1 MKMHSLRRAAAFLLC
16 LVLLASV
23 SAALAVDGNALEGS
37 GELKREWTMD
47 QDFTLADPAPW
58 NLEELKQA
66 VDVQDPRSVAAY
78 FVWAVTRLT
87 DSYDDGMAM
96 MKYLFAD
103 INPYD
108 PEGGFTEGGLSGRAG
123 WDSYFNE
130 RLNDPDYRWLPRA
143 YFEGADARNGFK
155 PDRPLTLELY
165 YNEPNT
171 KAINNQTSEQE
182 GRLNIVYWVMSH
194 AGQNPNQ
201 VNINLTK
208 FKGSDRW
215 YVTSGATSV
224 ALFYDQRS
232 GHDAAVL
239 ELAANTPNDDSTAEE
254 HARRYGGAPAEPEPS
269 APPAEPEP
277 EIEIPFT
284 DVPEDSYYIDAVGWA
299 YNTGVTTGKSA
310 TTFDPEGSC
319 TRGQVVTFLYRA
331 AGEPEPA
338 STENP
343 FEDVKEGAYYYKA
356 VLWAVEQGITNG
368 TSDTAFSPNDTCSS
382 AHIITFL
389 YRALG
394 VGVNGWGAES
404 RDWAFEEG
412 LMDETGLE
420 VDKNEMCP
428 RAAVVAFLYR
438 TYAETDEG

>member
-1 MKMHSLRRAAAFLLC
+1 MKRYILKRAAALLLC
-16 LVLLASV
+16 AVLLASF
-23 SAALAVDGNALEGS
+23 SAALAADGNALTGS

-66 VDVQDPRSVAAY
+66 VDVLDPRSVAAY
-78 FVWAVTRLT
+78 WVWAVTRLT
-87 DSYDDGMAM
+87 DDYDDGMAM

-108 PEGGFTEGGLSGRAG
+108 PEGGFTEGGLSGKAG
-123 WDSYFNE
+123 WDSYFDE
-130 RLNDPDYRWLPRA
+130 RLTDPDYRWLPRA
-143 YFEGADARNGFK
+143 YFEGASPANGFK

-201 VNINLTK
+201 VNIVLSR

-215 YVTSGATSV
+215 YVTSGTSSV

-299 YNTGVTTGKSA
+299 YNTGVTMGKSD
-310 TTFDPEGSC
+310 TSFDPLGSC
-319 TRGQVVTFLYRA
+319 TRAEVVTFLWRA
-331 AGEPEPA
+331 AGEPEP
-338 STENP
+338 SSSENP
-343 FEDVKEGAYYYKA
+343 FTDVPEGTWYTKA
-356 VLWAVEQGITNG
+356 VLWAVEQGVTKG
-368 TSDTAFSPNDTCSS
+368 TSADAFSPAQTCSS

-389 YRALG
+389 YRAMG
-394 VGVNGWGAES
+394 VGADGWGAES
-404 RDWAFEEG
+404 RDWAFGED
-412 LMDETGLE
+412 LTADTGLTISKDE
-420 VDKNEMCP
+420 DCP
-428 RAAVVAFLYR
+428 RSAVVAFLYR